1 MLLLNRKGQFS
12 IIAALLVAAVLISA
26 VVVTYS
32 SIRYST
38 VDNQPQILSSIDETN
53 LGLKEIL
60 GFTVGYYGSVLK
72 VTGNMTY
79 AQQLAQNYL
88 KSGLGNMGDV
98 QPEWGAV
105 FNLQSLQ
112 LNASW
117 FSTNSYSQ
125 GSLVVNYNLTGLG
138 IYGANYNASARL
150 NVQIINFSSP
160 NQAELVIQR
169 DSGEPLINLGKS
181 NLQFYRY
188 DYTASA
194 WSLVEPAA
202 IASYANGTYVLDLP
216 SGVDGGAYVIQIND
230 NRGLMVLASSYT
242 QFNAKVAWNST
253 GFSQTPHY
261 VDSGN
266 MLVGSDSNF
275 YAEQAPPDGYYDT
288 LTEAVSGSFN
298 IDYYPTAFNLLGQTT
313 AILGGL
319 SDLQSDNS
327 AYLQLRSFATA
338 YSSAYNTIGFDSQ
351 SSMTQASG
359 VSFFSWQHTT
369 GTAGSDKLLLVSVD
383 VSRSTNAPATVSSVT
398 YDGVALTQVATALY
412 ISTNP
417 QVRSYV
423 YSLVNPAIG
432 TKTITVTLSGTTSNA
447 VGGSVT
453 YTNVNQTTPILSS
466 NSAFGSSSTPSVGL
480 TASGTNAKVLFG
492 HLGIYRTTNPSA
504 YTITDNQNTR
514 WLQTSQ
520 LYKGISSDKT
530 VTSGSIST
538 SWTTSN
544 PVSWAAISVLLQPTQ
559 VGTSFTCS
567 VEFSGTSNTDAW
579 NSILWAL
586 DASATSNSV
595 SVTYRLYNYTS
606 GSYSSSSDG
615 YLTDTLTTSDATKTQ
630 TITASRYNFRDS
642 NGNWKLNVTAT
653 QTANT
658 PFDLKLDLAKYS
670 VNENNYALNLQEQF
684 LNVNASNPRQDLCIK
699 TGSFSNEAL
708 VVQVLHGGQWVNLMT
723 LQPNYFNNVTLIP
736 YIDSATLT
744 IRLVGAND
752 LTDNTPSTF
761 AVDSVFIKDEPDVA
775 YFISRQ
781 QSTFTVEVLQN
792 GTMRWIGQ
800 NLQTSS
806 QTIPVPPVPVKAIHV
821 NQTVNGVNREVP
833 FQLEDWA
840 SNYQIPLGLSS
851 NTTVFGNRQ
860 MIVLLLD
867 SGVSDFTVWWD
878 GNDNAT
884 QTAMAYTNIYF
895 KSDNPTAAMITN
907 GNLTLQFMSGT
918 GIIGSTIAS
927 TGTYSNSTFMRINGQ
942 PSTYGAGCSYVI
954 SRGVI
959 RDVIMQES
967 EWSGGATGCP
977 NVYANIIITLPAN
990 TTYYTYY
997 TRFMFITSTRSRS
1010 ITDLCPISV
1019 NSSLTGQAVTENGT
1033 QADYPIVMNG
1043 TNTYPNYGGWT
1054 EHHFSQIITS
1064 AGKGVGIMYTD
1075 TQNIKLYTFDS
1086 MAGQSTGAL
1095 SPNVSL
1101 SQIELVPVTL
1111 SSVSF
1116 TYAYDVTWQGAVA
1129 TFDGQTP
1136 LCSLYDA
1143 TTPCGLY
1150 ILAEFPPTLTVVAK
1164 S

>member
-1 MLLLNRKGQFS
+1 MLIPNRKAQFS

-150 NVQIINFSSP
+150 NVQIINSSSS

-216 SGVDGGAYVIQIND
+216 SGVDGGAYLIQIND

-266 MLVGSDSNF
+266 ILVGSDSNF
-275 YAEQAPPDGYYDT
+275 YAEQAPPDNVYDT
-288 LTEAVSGSFN
+288 LTEQAYGFGSLN
-298 IDYYPTAFNLLGQTT
+298 YYPLSINPMGSTTVTQSSGNITVDTDSNDHNYLWLHSYPSAFSGTATVGYTT
-313 AILGGL
+313 AETSNSLTVNNYLRGSIFTVGNGGQAE
-319 SDLQSDNS
+319 SIS
-327 AYLQLRSFATA
+327 AYLMVVSRAATVKAAIYTTGGVLVGGTDERSVAVTSGAWVTFTFSTKPFLNANTNYILVVWGKNGGGSSDVLIGRTSATNQGYQDSRTYTTSWPSPDTNLNNNNYK
-338 YSSAYNTIGFDSQ
+338 YSIYCTYSLATRYTA
-351 SSMTQASG
+351 QAEFNG
-359 VSFFSWQHTT
+359 VSDTM
-369 GTAGSDKLLLVSVD
+369 
-383 VSRSTNAPATVSSVT
+383 N
-398 YDGVALTQVATALY
+398 
-412 ISTNP
+412 
-417 QVRSYV
+417 
-423 YSLVNPAIG
+423 
-432 TKTITVTLSGTTSNA
+432 
-447 VGGSVT
+447 
-453 YTNVNQTTPILSS
+453 
-466 NSAFGSSSTPSVGL
+466 
-480 TASGTNAKVLFG
+480 
-492 HLGIYRTTNPSA
+492 
-504 YTITDNQNTR
+504 
-514 WLQTSQ
+514 WLQLTWT
-520 LYKGISSDKT
+520 T
-530 VTSGSIST
+530 VTSTTAGQVNLSLKLYNATAGAYPASGDGNIDSVITT
-538 SWTTSN
+538 SDSAQTQTITSN
-544 PVSWAAISVLLQPTQ
+544 PVSYRNATTGWKLLVTAQ
-559 VGTSFTCS
+559 
-567 VEFSGTSNTDAW
+567 N
-579 NSILWAL
+579 
-586 DASATSNSV
+586 ASAE
-595 SVTYRLYNYTS
+595 
-606 GSYSSSSDG
+606 
-615 YLTDTLTTSDATKTQ
+615 Q
-630 TITASRYNFRDS
+630 
-642 NGNWKLNVTAT
+642 
-653 QTANT
+653 
-658 PFDLKLDLAKYS
+658 FDLKIDLAQLTTKFT
-670 VNENNYALNLQEQF
+670 NYAVNLQEQF

-708 VVQVLHGGQWVNLMT
+708 IVQVLHGGQWVNLMT

-736 YIDSATLT
+736 YIDSITLT

-752 LTDNTPSTF
+752 ITDNTPSIF
-761 AVDSVFIKDEPDVA
+761 AIDSVFIKDEPDVA

-781 QSTFTVEVLQN
+781 QSTFTIEVLQN

-800 NLQTSS
+800 NLQTSG

-878 GNDNAT
+878 GMDNAT
-884 QTAMAYTNIYF
+884 QTPYAYTDRYF
-895 KSDNPTAAMITN
+895 TADNLTTRTLTN
-907 GNLTLQFMSGT
+907 GNLTLVFSGGT
-918 GIIGSTIAS
+918 DGTVTATPIGGTSSSTA
-927 TGTYSNSTFMRINGQ
+927 TFMRTNGEA
-942 PSTYGAGCSYVI
+942 SVYNAGCSYVI
-954 SRGVI
+954 HFGVV
-959 RDVIMQES
+959 RDIVMQEA
-967 EWSGGATGCP
+967 EWGTGAQNCP
-977 NVYANIIITLPAN
+977 NLYANTIITLPAN
-990 TTYYTYY
+990 ATYYTYN
-997 TRFMFITSTRSRS
+997 TRLMFITSSQART
-1010 ITDLCPISV
+1010 ITDLCPIKV
-1019 NSSLTGQAVTENGT
+1019 ASSLSGQSMTENGT
-1033 QADYPIVMNG
+1033 QADYPIVANG
-1043 TNTYPNYGGWT
+1043 TNTYPNYGGSAWT
-1054 EHHFSQIITS
+1054 EHHFSQIITL
-1064 AGKGVGIMYTD
+1064 ANKGAGIMYTD

-1086 MAGQSTGAL
+1086 ISGQSTGAL

-1101 SQIELVPVTL
+1101 SQIELLPVTL

-1150 ILAEFPPTLTVVAK
+1150 ILAEFPPTLTVTAK